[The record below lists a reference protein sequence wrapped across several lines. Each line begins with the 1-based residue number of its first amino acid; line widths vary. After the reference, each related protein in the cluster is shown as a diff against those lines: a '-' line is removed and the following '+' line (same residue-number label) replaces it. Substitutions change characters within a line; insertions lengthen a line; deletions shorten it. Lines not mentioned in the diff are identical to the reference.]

1 MNWSMYYYLAIAV
14 LVAAVLFGL
23 LIWQTPKLSQPS
35 KKRTPTELLFICA
48 ISAAALFTIY
58 ANFYFE
64 HLSFAYAIGDVGS
77 DTIEQYVPFYL
88 NLIGNVRDGS
98 FTFVNFW
105 SFEYELGVN
114 ATTYQSWLYDP
125 FNLIVVP
132 LGLLLGEAHLSL
144 ILVIAQSVKV
154 VLSALLFDHF
164 LTRFCETPIARI
176 LGSLLYALSGFMI
189 LYGQHYWLGSVFPV
203 FTLCMLAFEL
213 YLEKKSVPRFLVV
226 TIVVGLLLMWSPYI
240 AFMVL
245 LFAALYLLLR
255 IPCYMQT
262 CSIRT
267 YFATIGRMAVPVV
280 SGILLSGVVFIP
292 YALFL
297 LTETSRT
304 SGSMSLAEH
313 IVLSLTSFINLD
325 WIPAIL
331 SRTLG
336 SGLINTGAETV
347 TTIVSPS
354 FDMDFT
360 GSFPYEFI
368 LLGYSAGAFV
378 LLSQFFSWA
387 YAEGSKKAKLLIS
400 LATVLIALYC
410 FHQFLPTVFTAMVRL
425 QYRSCFIIA
434 LPACT
439 AIALGFEKRILPG
452 KIAKV
457 PFALAAVLTL
467 AVLVWSLFNTMN
479 GRLVCFFYL
488 VAFSAMIACVI
499 LLAKQKKLAPSVLTA
514 LFIALVL
521 STSIVDGFFTNN
533 SRKTVATSDF
543 PLSFASENGKDTI
556 AALDYLEEHDDS
568 FYRID
573 STYSIWVPLND
584 SLILHYPSASAYN
597 SSPDSDVDEFY
608 RKLWKEAI
616 STWAVY
622 SQGFKNNPD
631 QPAVLD
637 LLNVK
642 YVLSLEP
649 LAYDWCELEHQE
661 GAVYIYRNTGAES
674 ILTVRGNAVAESEA
688 DALESAEAR
697 RTLLATSVIV
707 PDEEMDALRT
717 SLSTAQP
724 DALAASSEF
733 YEVSNGEMSGTV
745 TLDSDGIACLAIP
758 NTGTW
763 HISIDGKTVDTFRAD
778 YGFIGFEL
786 SAGTHTITATYTLA
800 GTDAGLALTG
810 AGLALSIIACIVIS
824 HQNRTKQLGSHSQ
837 ITA

>member
-1 MNWSMYYYLAIAV
+1 MNWSMYYYLAVAILIA
-14 LVAAVLFGL
+14 AALFGL
-23 LIWQTPKLSQPS
+23 LIWQMPKLSQPS
-35 KKRTPTELLFICA
+35 KKRTPAELLFICA
-48 ISAAALFTIY
+48 IAIAALFTIY

-64 HLSFAYAIGDVGS
+64 NLSFAYAIGDVGS

-132 LGLLLGEAHLSL
+132 LGVLLGEAHLSL
-144 ILVIAQSVKV
+144 VLVIAQSVKV

-164 LTRFCETPIARI
+164 LTRFCDTPVARI

-189 LYGQHYWLGSVFPV
+189 LYGQHYWLGSVFPI
-203 FTLCMLAFEL
+203 FTLSMLAFEL
-213 YLEKKSVPRFLVV
+213 YLEKKSVLRFLGV
-226 TIVVGLLLMWSPYI
+226 TLVTGLLLLWSPYI

-255 IPCYMQT
+255 IPCYMQSF
-262 CSIRT
+262 SIRS
-267 YFATIGRMAVPVV
+267 YFVTIGRMTVPVA
-280 SGILLSGVVFIP
+280 SGVLLSGVVFIP

-304 SGSMSLAEH
+304 SGSMSLTEH
-313 IVLSLTSFINLD
+313 IVLSLTNFINLD
-325 WIPAIL
+325 WVPAIL

-336 SGLINTGAETV
+336 SGLINTGAGTV

-368 LLGYSAGAFV
+368 LLGYSAGVFV

-387 YAEGSKKAKLLIS
+387 YTEGSKKAKLLIS
-400 LATVLIALYC
+400 LATVLVALYC

-439 AIALGFEKRILPG
+439 AMALGFEKRILPG
-452 KIAKV
+452 KVAKT
-457 PFALAAVLTL
+457 PFALAATLTL

-479 GRLVCFFYL
+479 GRLICLFYIA
-488 VAFSAMIACVI
+488 AFIAIVACVV
-499 LLAKQKKLAPSVLTA
+499 LLAKQKLAPSVLTA

-533 SRKTVATSDF
+533 SRKTVAVADF

-556 AALDYLEEHDDS
+556 AALDYLKEHDDS

-649 LAYDWCELEHQE
+649 LAYDWCKLEHQE

-674 ILTVRGNAVAESEA
+674 ILTVRSHAVAESEA
-688 DALESAEAR
+688 DELESAEAR
-697 RTLLATSVIV
+697 RALLATSVIV
-707 PDEEMDALRT
+707 PDDEIDALSG
-717 SLSTAQP
+717 SLATAQP
-724 DALAASSEF
+724 VSLSASSEF
-733 YEVSNGEMSGTV
+733 REVGNGNVSGTV

-763 HISIDGKTVDTFRAD
+763 HISVDGQTVDTFRAD
-778 YGFIGFEL
+778 YGFIGFKL
-786 SAGTHTITATYTLA
+786 SAGTHTITAIYTLA
-800 GTDAGLALTG
+800 GTDIGLALTV
-810 AGLALSIIACIVIS
+810 AGSALTIVACIVIS
-824 HQNRTKQLGSHSQ
+824 YQNRTKQLGSHSK